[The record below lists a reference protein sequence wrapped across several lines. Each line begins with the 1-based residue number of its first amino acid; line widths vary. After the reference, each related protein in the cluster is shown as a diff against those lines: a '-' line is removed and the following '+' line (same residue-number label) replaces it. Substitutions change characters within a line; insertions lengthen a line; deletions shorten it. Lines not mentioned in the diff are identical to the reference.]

1 MKKAVL
7 FAVIA
12 MLILV
17 AACGKTQTAKPLS
30 QRPAVEQPAAVA
42 EAPSESSVVVED
54 ESSGK
59 TAAEALAELEQQM
72 IADGTSGLKT
82 GSTGLPPAP
91 AGVTGKD
98 ALTAR
103 MRSLYKQSSPVTGG
117 VTADTRQ
124 GSISD
129 NLPDDYDNDDSA
141 GE

>member
-1 MKKAVL
+1 MKKVVL

-17 AACGKTQTAKPLS
+17 AACGKTQTARPLNRAA
-30 QRPAVEQPAAVA
+30 QVEQPSAVA
-42 EAPSESSVVVED
+42 EAPAEATVE
-54 ESSGK
+54 EGSGQ
-59 TAAEALAELEQQM
+59 TAAEALAELQKQM
-72 IADGTSGLKT
+72 VADGTSGLKT

-98 ALTAR
+98 AFTAR

-124 GSISD
+124 GPISD
-129 NLPDDYDNDDSA
+129 SLPDDYNNDDSA

>member
-1 MKKAVL
+1 MRKAVL

-12 MLILV
+12 MLLV
-17 AACGKTQTAKPLS
+17 LAACGNTQTAKPLS
-30 QRPAVEQPAAVA
+30 RAAQVEQPSAVA
-42 EAPSESSVVVED
+42 EASSEATAVVED

-72 IADGTSGLKT
+72 IEGGTSGLKS

-98 ALTAR
+98 AMRAR
-103 MRSLYKQSSPVTGG
+103 MRSLYKQSQPVTGG

-129 NLPDDYDNDDSA
+129 SLPGDYGNDDSA